1 MKLIS
6 WNINGIR
13 AAHRKGFLD
22 WLQESKA
29 EVICIQESKAHEHQF
44 PEDLKTIPGYFLYV
58 SAAERK
64 GYSGVAVWT
73 RIKPISVKTQFGNPA
88 LDGEGRILE
97 LEFDDFFL
105 FNVYFPNGKSSADR
119 LQYKMDF
126 YNTFLRYIQKKKKAV
141 VFCGDV
147 NTAHTAD
154 DLARPKEN
162 EKVSGFLP
170 SERAWIDT
178 VLAKGFLDT
187 FRLFHKGN
195 GHYTWW
201 DIKSRARERNVGW
214 RIDYFF
220 ADKALE
226 KRIKKAEILS
236 ETEGSDHCPV
246 SLELL

>member
-1 MKLIS
+1 MRIIS

-13 AAHRKGFLD
+13 AAHRKGFLN

-29 EVICIQESKAHEHQF
+29 DIICVQESKAHEHQF
-44 PEDLKTIPGYFLYV
+44 PEDLKNIPGYFLYI

-73 RIKPISVKTQFGNPA
+73 RIKPISVKTQFGSLV
-88 LDGEGRILE
+88 LDGEGRLLE
-97 LEFDDFFL
+97 LEFNDFFL
-105 FNVYFPNGKSSADR
+105 FNVYFPNGKSSANR
-119 LQYKMDF
+119 LQYKMEF
-126 YNTFLRYIQKKKKAV
+126 YNAFLRYIQKKKKPV

-170 SERAWIDT
+170 IERMWIDT
-178 VLAKGFLDT
+178 VLVKGFVDT

-201 DIKSRARERNVGW
+201 DVKSRARERNVGW

-220 ADKALE
+220 ADKTLV
-226 KRIKKAEILS
+226 KRIKRADILS
-236 ETEGSDHCPV
+236 EVYGSDHCPV
-246 SLELL
+246 FLELL